1 MEGYGNV
8 EEMMMRFSLN
18 HVTDE
23 EEEQEEEDED
33 DDSYVPSYL
42 FF

>member
-23 EEEQEEEDED
+23 EEEEEEDEE
-33 DDSYVPSYL
+33 L
-42 FF
+42 NN